1 MFDIISEILAATIRQ
16 GTPLL
21 MIALGEIYVERSGV
35 INIGIEGNA
44 ITGAF
49 IGWFVSLKLSSWGML
64 APVAGLIAS
73 ASVGMIVAIIFSFF
87 VLRLK
92 TDQVV
97 TGTGINL
104 LAFGLVH
111 LLYTQLVG
119 ETGEAL
125 KSSIFNTIPVPI
137 LAQIPILGQ
146 IFFQHNIL
154 VYITFLS
161 LPILYIH
168 LFRTR
173 YGLSIQSCG
182 EHPKAADTLGIKVSE
197 LQTKCLLFGGAMAGM
212 AGAYLSL
219 AHVPYFN
226 PDMTAGRGFIGL
238 AIVIFGGWHPIKAG
252 GAALVFGF
260 GSALSDR
267 LQARMLGI
275 PHQFLQLLPYVLTLL
290 VLAGLL
296 GRTTRAPSAL
306 AVPFRRE

>member
-64 APVAGLIAS
+64 APVVGLIAS
-73 ASVGMIVAIIFSFF
+73 ASVGMIVALIFSFF

-161 LPILYIH
+161 LPILYNH

-296 GRTTRAPSAL
+296 GRTRAPSAL
-306 AVPFRRE
+306 GVPFRRE

>member
-73 ASVGMIVAIIFSFF
+73 ASVGMIVALIFSFF

-275 PHQFLQLLPYVLTLL
+275 PHQFLQLLPYILTLL

-296 GRTTRAPSAL
+296 GRTRAPSAL

>member
-49 IGWFVSLKLSSWGML
+49 IGWFVSLKLSSWGIL

-73 ASVGMIVAIIFSFF
+73 ASVGMIVALIFSFF

-296 GRTTRAPSAL
+296 GRTRAPSAL

>member
-49 IGWFVSLKLSSWGML
+49 IGWFVSLKLSSWGIL

-73 ASVGMIVAIIFSFF
+73 ASVGMIVALIFSFF

-104 LAFGLVH
+104 LGFGLVH

-296 GRTTRAPSAL
+296 GRTRAPSAL

>member
-49 IGWFVSLKLSSWGML
+49 IGWFVSLKLSSWGIL

-73 ASVGMIVAIIFSFF
+73 ASVGMIVALIFSFF

-161 LPILYIH
+161 LPVLYIH

-296 GRTTRAPSAL
+296 GRTRAPSAL

>member
-1 MFDIISEILAATIRQ
+1 MFDIISETLAATIRQ

-21 MIALGEIYVERSGV
+21 MIALGEIYVELSGV

-49 IGWFVSLKLSSWGML
+49 IGWFVSLQLSSWGML

-73 ASVGMIVAIIFSFF
+73 ASVGMIVALIFSFF

-238 AIVIFGGWHPIKAG
+238 AIVIFGGWHAIKAG

-296 GRTTRAPSAL
+296 GRTRAPSAL

>member
-73 ASVGMIVAIIFSFF
+73 ASVGMIVALIFSFF

-173 YGLSIQSCG
+173 HGLSIQSCG

-296 GRTTRAPSAL
+296 GRTRAPSAL
-306 AVPFRRE
+306 GVPFRRE

>member
-119 ETGEAL
+119 ETGKAL
-125 KSSIFNTIPVPI
+125 KSSIFKEFKEINSW
-137 LAQIPILGQ
+137 
-146 IFFQHNIL
+146 F
-154 VYITFLS
+154 S
-161 LPILYIH
+161 L
-168 LFRTR
+168 R
-173 YGLSIQSCG
+173 
-182 EHPKAADTLGIKVSE
+182 
-197 LQTKCLLFGGAMAGM
+197 
-212 AGAYLSL
+212 
-219 AHVPYFN
+219 
-226 PDMTAGRGFIGL
+226 
-238 AIVIFGGWHPIKAG
+238 
-252 GAALVFGF
+252 
-260 GSALSDR
+260 
-267 LQARMLGI
+267 
-275 PHQFLQLLPYVLTLL
+275 
-290 VLAGLL
+290 
-296 GRTTRAPSAL
+296 
-306 AVPFRRE
+306 

>member
-1 MFDIISEILAATIRQ
+1 MFDIISETLAATIRQ

-73 ASVGMIVAIIFSFF
+73 ASVGMIVALIFSFF
-87 VLRLK
+87 ALRLK

-296 GRTTRAPSAL
+296 GRTRAPSAL

>member
-1 MFDIISEILAATIRQ
+1 MFDIIAEILAATIRQ

-73 ASVGMIVAIIFSFF
+73 ASVGMIVALIFSFF

-296 GRTTRAPSAL
+296 GRTRAPSAL

>member
-73 ASVGMIVAIIFSFF
+73 ASVGMIVALIFSFF

-119 ETGEAL
+119 ETGKAL

-296 GRTTRAPSAL
+296 GRTRAPSAL

>member
-1 MFDIISEILAATIRQ
+1 MFDIISEILAATIRL

-49 IGWFVSLKLSSWGML
+49 IGWFVSLQLSSWGML

-73 ASVGMIVAIIFSFF
+73 ASVGMIVALIFSFF

-296 GRTTRAPSAL
+296 GRTRAPSAL

>member
-73 ASVGMIVAIIFSFF
+73 ASVGMIVALIFSFF

-173 YGLSIQSCG
+173 HGLSIQSCG

-296 GRTTRAPSAL
+296 GRTRAPSAL

>member
-1 MFDIISEILAATIRQ
+1 MFDIIAEILAATIRQ
-16 GTPLL
+16 STPLL

-49 IGWFVSLKLSSWGML
+49 IGWFVSLKLSSWGIL

-73 ASVGMIVAIIFSFF
+73 ASVGMIVALIFSFF

-137 LAQIPILGQ
+137 LVQIPILGQ

-219 AHVPYFN
+219 ADVPYFN

-296 GRTTRAPSAL
+296 GRTRAPSAL

>member
-1 MFDIISEILAATIRQ
+1 MFDIISETLAATIRQ

-49 IGWFVSLKLSSWGML
+49 IGWFVSLQLSSWGML

-73 ASVGMIVAIIFSFF
+73 ASVGMIVALIFSFF

-238 AIVIFGGWHPIKAG
+238 AIVIFGGWHAIKAG

-296 GRTTRAPSAL
+296 GRTRAPSAL

>member
-1 MFDIISEILAATIRQ
+1 MFDIISETLAATIRQ

-73 ASVGMIVAIIFSFF
+73 ASVGMIVALIFSFF
-87 VLRLK
+87 ALRLK

-154 VYITFLS
+154 VYYYLLERLS
-161 LPILYIH
+161 
-168 LFRTR
+168 
-173 YGLSIQSCG
+173 
-182 EHPKAADTLGIKVSE
+182 
-197 LQTKCLLFGGAMAGM
+197 
-212 AGAYLSL
+212 
-219 AHVPYFN
+219 N
-226 PDMTAGRGFIGL
+226 
-238 AIVIFGGWHPIKAG
+238 
-252 GAALVFGF
+252 
-260 GSALSDR
+260 
-267 LQARMLGI
+267 
-275 PHQFLQLLPYVLTLL
+275 
-290 VLAGLL
+290 
-296 GRTTRAPSAL
+296 
-306 AVPFRRE
+306 

>member
-1 MFDIISEILAATIRQ
+1 MFDIISETLAATIRQ

-64 APVAGLIAS
+64 APVVGLIAS
-73 ASVGMIVAIIFSFF
+73 ASVGMIVALIFSFF

-173 YGLSIQSCG
+173 HGLSIQSCG

-296 GRTTRAPSAL
+296 GRTRAPSAL

>member
-64 APVAGLIAS
+64 APVVGLIAS
-73 ASVGMIVAIIFSFF
+73 ASVGMIVALIFSFF

-296 GRTTRAPSAL
+296 GRTRAPSAL

>member
-49 IGWFVSLKLSSWGML
+49 IGWFVSLQLSSWGML

-73 ASVGMIVAIIFSFF
+73 ASVGMIVALIFSFF

-296 GRTTRAPSAL
+296 GRTRAPSAL

>member
-16 GTPLL
+16 STPLL

-64 APVAGLIAS
+64 APVVGLIAS
-73 ASVGMIVAIIFSFF
+73 ASVGMIVALIFSFF

-296 GRTTRAPSAL
+296 GRTRAPSAL

>member
-21 MIALGEIYVERSGV
+21 MVALGEIYVERSGV

-64 APVAGLIAS
+64 APVVGLIAS
-73 ASVGMIVAIIFSFF
+73 ASVGMIVALIFSFF

-173 YGLSIQSCG
+173 HGLSIQSCG

-296 GRTTRAPSAL
+296 GRTRAPSAL

>member
-16 GTPLL
+16 STPLL

-73 ASVGMIVAIIFSFF
+73 ASVGMIVALIFSFF

-137 LAQIPILGQ
+137 LVQIPILGQ

-290 VLAGLL
+290 VLAGLI
-296 GRTTRAPSAL
+296 GRTRAPSAL

>member
-1 MFDIISEILAATIRQ
+1 MFDITSEILAATIRQ

-73 ASVGMIVAIIFSFF
+73 ASVGMIVALIFSFF

-296 GRTTRAPSAL
+296 GRTRAPSAL

>member
-73 ASVGMIVAIIFSFF
+73 ASVGMIVALIFSFF

-137 LAQIPILGQ
+137 FAQIPILGQ

-154 VYITFLS
+154 VYITFLI

-296 GRTTRAPSAL
+296 GRTRAPSAL

>member
-16 GTPLL
+16 STPLL

-73 ASVGMIVAIIFSFF
+73 ASVGMIVALIFSFF

-137 LAQIPILGQ
+137 LVQIPILGQ

-296 GRTTRAPSAL
+296 GRTRAPSAL

>member
-64 APVAGLIAS
+64 APVVGLIAS
-73 ASVGMIVAIIFSFF
+73 ASVGMIVALIFSFF

-173 YGLSIQSCG
+173 HGLSIQSCG

-296 GRTTRAPSAL
+296 GRTRAPSAL

>member
-73 ASVGMIVAIIFSFF
+73 ASVGMIVALIFSFF

-296 GRTTRAPSAL
+296 GRTRAPSAL
-306 AVPFRRE
+306 GGPFRRE

>member
-21 MIALGEIYVERSGV
+21 MVALGEIYVERSGV

-73 ASVGMIVAIIFSFF
+73 ASVGMIVALIFSFF

-173 YGLSIQSCG
+173 HGLSIQSCG

-296 GRTTRAPSAL
+296 GRTRAPSAL

>member
-1 MFDIISEILAATIRQ
+1 MFDIISETLAATIRQ

-73 ASVGMIVAIIFSFF
+73 ASVGMIVALIFSFF

-296 GRTTRAPSAL
+296 GRTRAPSAL

>member
-49 IGWFVSLKLSSWGML
+49 IGWFVSLQLSSWGML

-73 ASVGMIVAIIFSFF
+73 ASVGMIVALIFSFF

-125 KSSIFNTIPVPI
+125 KSSIFNTVPVPI

-146 IFFQHNIL
+146 IFFQHNVL
-154 VYITFLS
+154 VYITFVS
-161 LPILYIH
+161 LPILHFH

-238 AIVIFGGWHPIKAG
+238 AIVIFGGWHPVKAG

-267 LQARMLGI
+267 LQARMLGV

-296 GRTTRAPSAL
+296 GRTRAPSAL

>member
-73 ASVGMIVAIIFSFF
+73 ASVGMIVALIFSFF

-154 VYITFLS
+154 VYITFLI

-296 GRTTRAPSAL
+296 GRTRAPSAL

>member
-119 ETGEAL
+119 ETGKAL

-296 GRTTRAPSAL
+296 GRTRAPSAL

>member
-73 ASVGMIVAIIFSFF
+73 ASVGMIVALIFSFF

-296 GRTTRAPSAL
+296 GRTRAPSAL

>member
-16 GTPLL
+16 STPLL

-49 IGWFVSLKLSSWGML
+49 IGWFVSLKLSSWGIL

-73 ASVGMIVAIIFSFF
+73 ASVGMIVALIFSFF

-137 LAQIPILGQ
+137 LVQIPILGQ

-197 LQTKCLLFGGAMAGM
+197 LQAKCLLFGGAMAGM

-219 AHVPYFN
+219 ADVPYFN

-296 GRTTRAPSAL
+296 GRTRAPSAL

>member
-21 MIALGEIYVERSGV
+21 MVALGEIYVERSGV

-64 APVAGLIAS
+64 APVVGLIAS
-73 ASVGMIVAIIFSFF
+73 ASVGMIVALIFSFF

-296 GRTTRAPSAL
+296 GRTRAPSAL

>member
-64 APVAGLIAS
+64 APVVGLIAS
-73 ASVGMIVAIIFSFF
+73 ASVGMIVALIFSFF

-296 GRTTRAPSAL
+296 GRTRGPSAL

>member
-104 LAFGLVH
+104 FAFGLVH

-119 ETGEAL
+119 ETGKAL

-296 GRTTRAPSAL
+296 GRTRAPSAL

>member
-173 YGLSIQSCG
+173 HGLSIQSCG

-296 GRTTRAPSAL
+296 GRTRAPSAL

>member
-125 KSSIFNTIPVPI
+125 RSSIFNTIPVPI

-296 GRTTRAPSAL
+296 GRTRAPSAL